1 MRCCSLEVHWLCVSL
16 GPTVVPPSSA
26 GNSWNSFFLDTK
38 PASSCLPAH
47 ELLPCPSLPCPAPP
61 CSYDT
66 SRGISETLPDAAA
79 AARLRS
85 PAPACLYFID
95 HTYRVIYARITKTAG
110 SAVVRSFGHIKHAPL
125 CR

>member
-1 MRCCSLEVHWLCVSL
+1 MCVAGAHSGPPKQRRQQLEQLFSGHKASQLV
-16 GPTVVPPSSA
+16 
-26 GNSWNSFFLDTK
+26 
-38 PASSCLPAH
+38 PASPRAPA
-47 ELLPCPSLPCPAPP
+47 LPCPSLPCPAPP